1 MQYLSDN
8 YERLLINEN
17 DTDPNMQ
24 ITTIT
29 KDKAMNILSNIEGFQ
44 CLIDNENSVDIISQ
58 TLGISIKDKNTSK
71 VITPYDILI
80 VVQPKKLGTI
90 ENFDND
96 LLNFMEIELNATW
109 RVDYYSENEELLKQI
124 ELGVLSY
131 SQAKREA
138 FLIGERIPY
147 FVYDIYYIKQ

>member
-1 MQYLSDN
+1 
-8 YERLLINEN
+8 
-17 DTDPNMQ
+17 MQ

-44 CLIDNENSVDIISQ
+44 CLIDNENSVDIIPQ

-96 LLNFMEIELNATW
+96 LLNLW
-109 RVDYYSENEELLKQI
+109 RQN
-124 ELGVLSY
+124 
-131 SQAKREA
+131 
-138 FLIGERIPY
+138 
-147 FVYDIYYIKQ
+147 